1 MLESKYGGDVKMKIS
16 TKEWLTLS
24 VEIREKLIRLAF
36 LESQNKINTLR

>member
-1 MLESKYGGDVKMKIS
+1 MKIS
-16 TKEWLTLS
+16 NKEWLTLS